1 VTDSEA
7 APLRYDFASAEPR
20 WQAAWDSRGCF
31 AAPDVPPPGARTY
44 YVLEMFPY
52 PSGKIHMG
60 HVRNYTLGDVVAR
73 YKRARG
79 YLVMHPMG
87 WDAFGLPAENAARE
101 RKTHPAAWTY
111 GNIATMRAELKRMGL
126 SLDWAR
132 EFATCDPEYYGKQQ
146 KLLLDFLRA
155 GLIERKE
162 SWVNWDPVDGTVLA
176 NEQVIDGRGWRS
188 GALVEKKKLSQW
200 FLKITAFAPELL
212 SALDGLDRWPDRV
225 RLMQA
230 NWIGR
235 SEGARLSF
243 PLAEAVDGITGVEVF
258 TTRPDTL
265 FGMSFLAV
273 AAEHPLAQ
281 AAARRDPEAGT
292 FIAECRRMG
301 TSEAAIEA
309 AEKRGYDTG
318 FRVVHPFTG
327 REYPVWI
334 ANFVLMEYGTGAIF
348 GCPAHDQR
356 DLDFARAYGLSVT
369 PVVLP
374 AGADPEGFA
383 VGADA
388 FTGDGTAFNSGF
400 LDGLPVQEA
409 KRAAIARLEKTGQ
422 GTGVVN
428 WRLRDWGISRQRYWG
443 CPIPVIHCDACG
455 VVPVPEAELPVL
467 LPEDVDFS
475 IPGNPLDHHPSWKH
489 VPCPSCGR
497 AARRETDTCDTFVD
511 SSWYFARFCSPR
523 AEEPVTRAAADAWLP
538 VDQYIGGIEHAIL
551 HLLYSRFFTRAMTAA
566 GHVGLAEPFAGLFTQ
581 GMVQHESYRGAD
593 GRWLYPTEVEKRA
606 DGSAIHRET
615 GEAVTVGR
623 VEAMSKS
630 RRNTVDPD
638 AIIGRF
644 GADTARWFI
653 LSDNPP
659 ERDMEWTDSG
669 VAGASR
675 FTQRAWRMVAGAV
688 LPPPGTAVAE
698 GIARDLRRATHR
710 SIAAVTEAL
719 ETFAFNVAVARL
731 HELANAIEDAKDA
744 DGAARREA
752 MEAFARLVSPMM
764 PHLAEELWS
773 VLRPGAA
780 RLLAE
785 EPWPEA
791 NDALMAAD
799 SVTLAVQVSGK
810 LRATIEVPVGADE
823 ATIFAAAEAEE
834 NVIRALDGR
843 PIRKRIHVPGRVV
856 NLVA

>member
-1 VTDSEA
+1 MS
-7 APLRYDFASAEPR
+7 RYNAREAEPK
-20 WQAAWDSRGCF
+20 WQKAWEEAKVFEAKID
-31 AAPDVPPPGARTY
+31 RTKPKY

-52 PSGKIHMG
+52 PSGRIHIG
-60 HVRNYTLGDVVAR
+60 HGRNYVMGDVVAR
-73 YKRARG
+73 FKRAQG
-79 YLVMHPMG
+79 FNVLHPMG
-87 WDAFGLPAENAARE
+87 WDAFGMPAENAAME
-101 RKTHPAAWTY
+101 QKSHPAKWTY
-111 GNIATMRAELKRMGL
+111 ANIETMKSQLKLLGL
-126 SLDWAR
+126 SVDWSR
-132 EFATCDPEYYGKQQ
+132 EFATCDPAYYRHQQ
-146 KLLLDFLRA
+146 RMFLDFLRL
-155 GLIERKE
+155 GLVARKE
-162 SWVNWDPVDGTVLA
+162 SSVNWDPVDNTVLA
-176 NEQVIDGRGWRS
+176 NEQVVDGRGWRS
-188 GALVEKKKLSQW
+188 GALVEQRKLTQW
-200 FLKITAFAPELL
+200 FLRISDMAEELL
-212 SALDGLDRWPDRV
+212 EAIDSLERWPDKV
-225 RLMQA
+225 RLMQR
-230 NWIGR
+230 NWIGK
-235 SEGARLSF
+235 SEGARVTFELTDSVHTS
-243 PLAEAVDGITGVEVF
+243 LEVF

-265 FGMSFLAV
+265 FGASFCAISGDHPIAQDLARKNPAL
-273 AAEHPLAQ
+273 AA
-281 AAARRDPEAGT
+281 
-292 FIAECRRMG
+292 FIAECKRIG
-301 TSEAAIEA
+301 SSAAAIET
-309 AEKRGYDTG
+309 AEKMGFDTG
-318 FRVVHPFTG
+318 LRARHPFIAG
-327 REYPVWI
+327 RELPVHV
-334 ANFVLMEYGTGAIF
+334 ANFVLMEYGLGAIF

-374 AGADPEGFA
+374 AGADPAGFA

-455 VVPVPEAELPVL
+455 VVPVPEDQLPVR

-497 AARRETDTCDTFVD
+497 PARRETDTCDTFVD
-511 SSWYFARFCSPR
+511 SSWYFARFCSPH
-523 AEEPVTRAAADAWLP
+523 AESPVTRAAADAWLP

-638 AIIGRF
+638 AIIGRY

-675 FTQRAWRMVAGAV
+675 FTQRALRMIAGAV

-698 GIARDLRRATHR
+698 GAARDLRRATHR

-785 EPWPEA
+785 EPWPDA
-791 NDALMAAD
+791 DDALMAAD

-834 NVIRALDGR
+834 NVIRALGGR